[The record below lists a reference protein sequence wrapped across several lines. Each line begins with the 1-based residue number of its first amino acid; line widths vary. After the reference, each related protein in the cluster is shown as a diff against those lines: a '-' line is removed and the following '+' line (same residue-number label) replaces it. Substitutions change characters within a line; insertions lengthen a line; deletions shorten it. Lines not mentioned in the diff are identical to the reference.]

1 MNEPPFI
8 IGAGRGAVKGRLAG
22 GGGAAPI
29 ARAAPLRYAALRMA
43 PATVFLGL
51 GSNVGDRD
59 AMLDRAVERLGA
71 RGFRLTGAS
80 SRYETEP
87 VGGPPQD
94 WYLNMVVRGE
104 TSLSPEE
111 LLAAC
116 LETESELGRVRIVAN
131 GPRTLD
137 ADILLYGDAV
147 RSAPALTLPHP
158 RLHQRRFVLVPLAEL
173 APGTRHPLLGLTAVE
188 LLERCPDA
196 SRVAQRQP
204 HSGRS

>member
-1 MNEPPFI
+1 
-8 IGAGRGAVKGRLAG
+8 
-22 GGGAAPI
+22 
-29 ARAAPLRYAALRMA
+29 MA
-43 PATVFLGL
+43 PASVFLGL

-59 AMLDRAVERLGA
+59 TLLDRAMARLAA

-104 TSLSPEE
+104 TALSPEE

-116 LETESELGRVRIVAN
+116 LETERELGRVRSVAN

-137 ADILLYGDAV
+137 ADILLYGDVV
-147 RSAPALTLPHP
+147 RSTPALTLPHP
-158 RLHQRRFVLVPLAEL
+158 RLHERLFVLVPLCEL
-173 APGTRHPLLGLTAVE
+173 DPEARHPLFGLTAAQ
-188 LLERCPDA
+188 LRERCADS
-196 SRVAQRQP
+196 SRVLLREPQV
-204 HSGRS
+204 GRS